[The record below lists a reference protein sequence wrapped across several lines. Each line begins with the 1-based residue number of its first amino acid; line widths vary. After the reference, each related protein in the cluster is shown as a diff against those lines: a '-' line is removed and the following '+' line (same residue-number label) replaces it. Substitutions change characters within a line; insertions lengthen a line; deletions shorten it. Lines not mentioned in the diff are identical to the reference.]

1 MCQQIMDK
9 ESGWHIHHV
18 IPRVKGGPY
27 TLNNLIL
34 LHPVCHRQLHN
45 QDLCA
50 TPAST
55 KRL

>member
-1 MCQQIMDK
+1 MDK
-9 ESGWHIHHV
+9 ESGWHIHNV
-18 IPRVKGGPY
+18 IPRVKGGPD

-55 KRL
+55 KRLCKA